1 MGGIIL
7 MRRENERRKEGESKK
22 EGSKEEAEIER
33 SEIRN
38 K

>member
-1 MGGIIL
+1 
-7 MRRENERRKEGESKK
+7 MRRENERRKGGKSKK

-33 SEIRN
+33 SEKRN